1 MYVCMDSKWTGN
13 GNDMTP
19 KQELSAHARR
29 VINRL
34 DRKWRNVSA
43 EQ

>member
-19 KQELSAHARR
+19 KQELSAHAR

-34 DRKWRNVSA
+34 DRKWRTVSA